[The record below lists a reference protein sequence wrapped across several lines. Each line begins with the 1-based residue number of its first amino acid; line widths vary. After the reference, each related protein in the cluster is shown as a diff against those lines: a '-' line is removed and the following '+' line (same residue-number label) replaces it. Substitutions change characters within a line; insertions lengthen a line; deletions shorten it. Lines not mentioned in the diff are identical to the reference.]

1 MKKFAII
8 DIETTGGVAA
18 RERVTEIAIVTHD
31 GTKTLEQYSSLV
43 NPERSIPYNITQ
55 ITGITDSM
63 VRDAPKF
70 YEIAKKVVEMTEGC
84 VFVAHNVRFDYSF
97 IQEEFRRL
105 GFTYVRKQLCTVRM
119 ARQAMP
125 GLRSYSLGNLITH
138 LKINVE
144 NRHRA
149 LDDTLATVKLFE
161 KIIAIENG
169 TDSMTERINHGIK
182 ESSLPLG
189 ITLEKLHALP
199 EAVGVYYMHDKNGDV
214 IYVGK
219 SINIQKRLMEHFADK
234 TEKGKKIY
242 DGVADISYEITGS
255 ELVSLLFE
263 NHEIKRLRP
272 RINKAQRAKHLAYV
286 TYQYVDEQTGLIKFG
301 TAKNTHHIR
310 KKMPIV
316 AEYQQLVYAK
326 GALKFITKEYQLC
339 NKYTGLEGGEGACFS
354 YHLEQC
360 LGACVGEEKKDTY
373 NERAQQAIDAMQVV
387 FHQNFLL
394 IDKGRAADEQAIIL
408 VEENQFKGFGFVSV
422 DDAVSH
428 PDELRNYIKSYPSN
442 PDALRIIRMF
452 LDDKK
457 GLKKIIL

>member
-8 DIETTGGVAA
+8 DLETTGGTAT
-18 RERVTEIAIVTHD
+18 RERITEIAIVTHD
-31 GTKTLEQYSSLV
+31 GKQVLDTFTTLI
-43 NPERSIPYNITQ
+43 NPERSIPFNITQ
-55 ITGITDSM
+55 ITGITDDM
-63 VRDAPKF
+63 VKDAPKF

-97 IQEEFRRL
+97 MQEEFRRL
-105 GFTYVRKQLCTVRM
+105 GYTYTRKQLCTVKM

-138 LKINVE
+138 LNIKVE

-161 KIIAIENG
+161 HIIGVEQG
-169 TDSMTERINHGIK
+169 TAAMIDRVNLGIK
-182 ESSLPLG
+182 ESNLPIG

-199 EAVGVYYMHDKNGDV
+199 EACGVYYLHDAKGDV

-219 SINIQKRLMEHFADK
+219 SINIRKRIMEHFADK
-234 TEKGKKIY
+234 TEKGKKMY

-255 ELVSLLFE
+255 ELVSLLLE

-286 TYQYVDEQTGLIKFG
+286 IYQYIDEKGFINFG

-310 KKMPIV
+310 KKNTVV
-316 AEYQQLVYAK
+316 AEYQQLIYAK
-326 GALKFITKEYQLC
+326 GALKYITKEYELC
-339 NKYTGLEGGEGACFS
+339 AKHTGLEGGEGACF
-354 YHLEQC
+354 HHHIDQC
-360 LGACVGEEKKDTY
+360 HGACVGEETAITY
-373 NERAQQAIDAMQVV
+373 NERASAAINAMQIT
-387 FHQNFLL
+387 FQQNFILL
-394 IDKGRAADEQAIIL
+394 DKGRAADEKAL
-408 VEENQFKGFGFVSV
+408 VVVENDEFKGFGYIAV

-428 PDELRNYIKSYPSN
+428 PDELKHYITHYPSN
-442 PDALRIIRMF
+442 TDAIRIIRMF
-452 LDDKK
+452 LDDRK
-457 GLKKIIL
+457 GLQKIVF